1 MAKLK
6 LGSRPKSFKRTVS
19 FDMLDGTKGTIE
31 AIYKYRTRTEFGAFV
46 DEMFDKAKDTEDQD
60 EAKELPKQLSMYEFM
75 EKTKDTNADY
85 LLKVLDGWNLDEEL
99 SRETLQQLSD
109 EVPAAVGALMET
121 YRVSILEG
129 RLGN

>member
-31 AIYKYRTRTEFGAFV
+31 AVYKYRTRSEFGAFV
-46 DEMFDKAKDTEDQD
+46 DQMFDKAKVPESD
-60 EAKELPKQLSMYEFM
+60 EIPKQLSMTELM
-75 EKTKDTNADY
+75 EKTKDSNADY
-85 LLKVLDGWNLDEEL
+85 LLQVLDGWNLDEEL
-99 SRETLQQLSD
+99 SRESLQQLSD
-109 EVPAAVGALMET
+109 EVPGAVGALMET
-121 YRVSILEG
+121 YRAAILEG

>member
-1 MAKLK
+1 MAKIK
-6 LGSRPKSFKRTVS
+6 LGNRPKNFKRTVS

-31 AIYKYRTRTEFGAFV
+31 CIFKYRTRSEFGAFV
-46 DEMFDKAKDTEDQD
+46 DEMFDKSKDAEKDSD
-60 EAKELPKQLSMYEFM
+60 EIPKQLSMAELM

-99 SRETLQQLSD
+99 SRDTLQQLSD
-109 EVPAAVGALMET
+109 EVPAAVGAMMEN
-121 YRVSILEG
+121 YRSAILEG

>member
-1 MAKLK
+1 MAKIK
-6 LGSRPKSFKRTVS
+6 LGNRPKNFKRTVS

-31 AIYKYRTRTEFGAFV
+31 CIFKYRTRSEFGAFV
-46 DEMFDKAKDTEDQD
+46 DDMFDKSKDTEKDSD
-60 EAKELPKQLSMYEFM
+60 EIPKQLSMAELM

-99 SRETLQQLSD
+99 SRDTLQQLSD
-109 EVPAAVGALMET
+109 EVPAAVGAMMEN
-121 YRVSILEG
+121 YRSAILEG